1 MTITIK
7 TPMEIMREI
16 KSKKEQRRMLQSNL
30 TALRRERGLARVR
43 WAETR
48 FTSEAAKQE
57 VEAIETLIRMG
68 EEILK
73 TL

>member
-7 TPMEIMREI
+7 TPAEIVKEI
-16 KSKKEQRRMLQSNL
+16 RTKKEQRKALQSNL
-30 TALRRERGLARVR
+30 AALRRERGLARVR

-68 EEILK
+68 EEILR